1 MKPFLSPSL
10 DLRRRLTSLDLRSA
24 LPLRHIKGRRWD
36 WGASGCGARAACG
49 GRGPAGRRRGDTPVG
64 YQRRQRLSACFFSR
78 WFIANSLLL
87 IEEEKHI
94 WWMMSIMLLQTS
106 KDSYNNSG
114 ACIVLSPPD
123 FATVISIVFK
133 M

>member
-1 MKPFLSPSL
+1 MADHYSVHRGIFHALRPQLPIQRSFLYLAREVVMKPFLSPSL

-64 YQRRQRLSACFFSR
+64 YQRRQRLSACFFS
-78 WFIANSLLL
+78 
-87 IEEEKHI
+87 
-94 WWMMSIMLLQTS
+94 
-106 KDSYNNSG
+106 
-114 ACIVLSPPD
+114 
-123 FATVISIVFK
+123 
-133 M
+133 